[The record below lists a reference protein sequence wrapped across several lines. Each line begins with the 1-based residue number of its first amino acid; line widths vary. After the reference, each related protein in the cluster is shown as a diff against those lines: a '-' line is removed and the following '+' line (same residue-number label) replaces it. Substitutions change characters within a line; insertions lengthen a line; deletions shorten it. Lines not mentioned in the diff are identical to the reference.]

1 MKKVS
6 LLIPAYNEE
15 ASLPALYA
23 ELSRLMDSQS
33 NYEWEILFVNDGS
46 RDNTLQTIKDLR
58 AKDERVCFVDLSRNF
73 GKEKAMLAGFDY
85 ATGDAVVVMD
95 ADLQHPPSVIPE
107 MLAKW
112 EEGYDDVYARRIN
125 RGKESWLRKRLSLA
139 FYALLQRSAK
149 FDMLPNVGD
158 FRLLDRRCINVLRNL
173 RENERYTKGLFAWM
187 GFRKTSVDF
196 EPAERV
202 AGTSSWNMRSLI
214 GLAVEGLVSFSTLP
228 LRLITS
234 LGLIVSLLSFL
245 YAIYIFAKTLIWG
258 DPVAGYP
265 TLMLVML
272 FLGGVQLLALGTIGE
287 YLGRVFI
294 ETKNRPTYVAR
305 EYKTRWLINR
315 FKIFLTRIS

>member
-1 MKKVS
+1 
-6 LLIPAYNEE
+6 
-15 ASLPALYA
+15 
-23 ELSRLMDSQS
+23 
-33 NYEWEILFVNDGS
+33 
-46 RDNTLQTIKDLR
+46 
-58 AKDERVCFVDLSRNF
+58 
-73 GKEKAMLAGFDY
+73 
-85 ATGDAVVVMD
+85 
-95 ADLQHPPSVIPE
+95 
-107 MLAKW
+107 
-112 EEGYDDVYARRIN
+112 
-125 RGKESWLRKRLSLA
+125 
-139 FYALLQRSAK
+139 
-149 FDMLPNVGD
+149 
-158 FRLLDRRCINVLRNL
+158 
-173 RENERYTKGLFAWM
+173 M

-272 FLGGVQLLALGTIGE
+272 FLGGMQLLALGTIGE

-305 EYKTRWLINR
+305 EYNNTLVDKQI
-315 FKIFLTRIS
+315 